1 MKIAALTLSAFLAS
15 AHGFSA
21 KPFAATRRPA
31 RASISTLR
39 MSDAKDEVAA
49 LRAAAAKAR
58 EDAARLSQVCIVFL
72 C

>member
-39 MSDAKDEVAA
+39 MSDAMAA